1 MDIKGIVSM
10 MDMLGVI
17 VIVMVIVIIEHS
29 GTNTPVVMEHY
40 NNIDHRDIA
49 IALKV

>member
-1 MDIKGIVSM
+1 MDIKGIVSL
-10 MDMLGVI
+10 MDMLG

>member
-1 MDIKGIVSM
+1 M
-10 MDMLGVI
+10 MDMLGVIVI

-40 NNIDHRDIA
+40 NNIDHRDTA